1 MKPRVFVETD
11 ADRKRQL
18 QMPLT
23 VWFPDWVGQPASNA
37 NYAKQAEV
45 LDGCV
50 AEVGSRAN
58 SRPIPTAGSLTT
70 WRRLPADLYNSV
82 HPDQPT
88 CPLLVVKI

>member
-50 AEVGSRAN
+50 AEVN
-58 SRPIPTAGSLTT
+58 CEPIPGQSHSWIAYYMKEIA
-70 WRRLPADLYNSV
+70 R
-82 HPDQPT
+82 
-88 CPLLVVKI
+88 